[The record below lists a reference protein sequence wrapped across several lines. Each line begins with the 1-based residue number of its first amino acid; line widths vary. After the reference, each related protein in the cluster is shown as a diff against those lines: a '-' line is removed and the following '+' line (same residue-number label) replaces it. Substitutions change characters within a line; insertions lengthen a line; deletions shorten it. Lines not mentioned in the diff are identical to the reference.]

1 MQIFL
6 KKISLTLFIPVSLA
20 LLTLMWQQIITAK
33 SLDKATHNKVQKL
46 GELAKNDSIPDTT
59 QKVQILTLYQPLQH
73 LQWEGERVSN
83 TGIAYFSLD
92 GFSNESISES
102 DLDVARTSQDPD
114 KIAKTLAALGL
125 SRHLQGEYDKAINY
139 YKQGLEISKQNA
151 YSELEV
157 ILLGNLGLAH
167 VQQGN
172 YYAEAIDYLNDYW
185 TLIHD
190 RKQNSN
196 TAQTQEAQ
204 ALGNLGNA
212 YYGADL
218 YVKAIAFHQKRL
230 ALSRKIKDKA
240 GEAKAL
246 SDLGIV
252 YQALGDAKKAIDYQ
266 QQALAQ
272 AQQIKEQ
279 SLESFALGNLGI
291 IYQNQGDYTKAS
303 DYHQQRLAIA
313 RQLKDLRSEAEA
325 LANLGGVAYFQGDYN
340 KAIALYEQG
349 WKISWERLHD
359 ADILYRIRGN
369 QGLVYFQMGNLD
381 KALESYGK
389 YFQYASSRNNHRE
402 QGIAKINAAAVRLQ
416 SGNLAGAAKTLQE
429 AIEIW
434 ESLRARLGSNDGFKI
449 SIFETQNAPYSNLQ
463 SVLVAQNQPEAAL
476 EVSERGRG
484 RALAELLSRRL
495 SAVPTQKEAPT
506 ATLASPTIAEIKKVA
521 QNHRATLVEY
531 SIVPGNFLVEGKL
544 ETHESEL
551 LIWVVQPTG
560 NITLRRV
567 DLKPLWQCQNPQFC
581 YPKGVTDLVSKTREL
596 LNMRNPTLERSSNTS
611 SVSDKNPLHQLH
623 QLLIQ
628 PINDLLP
635 QDANAH
641 VILIPQRSLFLVP
654 FATLQDATGKFLIE
668 QHTISISPSIQVLD
682 ITYKLRKKSGASKN
696 SDSNLIV
703 GNPTMPKIVTQL
715 GEPAEELPALPGAE
729 QEAKAIA
736 QIFQTKALIG
746 ANANKSRV
754 IQQMSNSNLVHLATH
769 GLLSDFRGLGVPGA
783 IALAPDPTV
792 PGQPSTEENGMLTA
806 SEILDLKLNAELVVL
821 SACNTGRGK
830 ITGDGVVGLSR
841 ALVAARVPSVVVSL
855 WAVPDEPTAL
865 LMTEFYRNIQHQ
877 TDKAAALRQAMLT
890 TMKHYP
896 YSLDWAAFI
905 LIGQP

>member
-1 MQIFL
+1 MQIFW
-6 KKISLTLFIPVSLA
+6 KKIGLALFIPLSLVA
-20 LLTLMWQQIITAK
+20 TLIGQQIIAAK
-33 SLDKATHNKVQKL
+33 SSDKVTQNKIQK
-46 GELAKNDSIPDTT
+46 LAKNDSIPNTT
-59 QKVQILTLYQPLQH
+59 QKVQILTLYQPLGH

-92 GFSNESISES
+92 SFSNESISES
-102 DLDVARTSQDPD
+102 DLDVARTSQDPS
-114 KIAKTLAALGL
+114 KIAKVLATLGL
-125 SRHLQGEYDKAINY
+125 SAHLQGEYDKAINY
-139 YKQGLEISKQNA
+139 YKEGLEISKKNA
-151 YSELEV
+151 YFELEA

-167 VQQGN
+167 VQKGN
-172 YYAEAIDYLNDYW
+172 YYAETIDYLNDYW
-185 TLIHD
+185 QLIHT
-190 RKQNSN
+190 RQQN
-196 TAQTQEAQ
+196 TKVAQLQEAQ

-230 ALSRKIKDKA
+230 ALSQKNKDQA
-240 GEAKAL
+240 GQAKAL

-252 YQALGDAKKAIDYQ
+252 YQALGDPKKAIDYQ
-266 QQALAQ
+266 QQALTL
-272 AQQIKEQ
+272 AQQIKQQ
-279 SLESFALGNLGI
+279 SLESFVLGNLGI
-291 IYQNQGDYTKAS
+291 IYQNQSNYSKAS
-303 DYHQQRLAIA
+303 DYYQQRLAIA
-313 RQLKDLRSEAEA
+313 RQLKDLRSEAET
-325 LANLGGVAYFQGDYN
+325 LANLAGIAYFQGDYHGS
-340 KAIALYEQG
+340 IALFDQG

-359 ADILYRIRGN
+359 GDILYRILGN
-369 QGLVYFQMGNLD
+369 QGLVHFQMGNLD
-381 KALESYGK
+381 KALESYSK

-416 SGNLAGAAKTLQE
+416 SGNPAGAAKTLEE

-434 ESLRARLGSNDGFKI
+434 ESLRARLGSNDSFKI

-463 SVLVAQNQPEAAL
+463 AVLVAQNQPEAAL
-476 EVSERGRG
+476 QISERGRA

-495 SAVPTQKEAPT
+495 STVATQTQAPT
-506 ATLASPTIAEIKKVA
+506 TTLASPTIAEIKKIA
-521 QNHRATLVEY
+521 ENHHATLVEY

-567 DLKPLWQCQNPQFC
+567 DLKPLWQCQNPQLC
-581 YPKGVTDLVSKTREL
+581 YPKGLAELVSKTREL
-596 LNMRNPTLERSSNTS
+596 LSIRNQSLQISSNVS
-611 SVSDKNPLHQLH
+611 SVINENPLHQLH

-635 QDANAH
+635 QDPNNH
-641 VILIPQRSLFLVP
+641 VIFIPQRSLFLVP
-654 FATLQDATGKFLIE
+654 FATLPDATGKLLIE
-668 QHTISISPSIQVLD
+668 RHTISISPSIQVLD
-682 ITYKLRKKSGASKN
+682 ITYQLRKKPGANKI

-703 GNPTMPKIVTQL
+703 GNPIMPKIVTQP
-715 GEPAEELPALPGAE
+715 GEPPEELPPLPGSE

-736 QIFQTKALIG
+736 QLFQTKALIG

-754 IQQMSNSNLVHLATH
+754 LQQMSNSTLVHLATH

-792 PGQPSTEENGMLTA
+792 QGQTSTQENGILSA
-806 SEILDLKLNAELVVL
+806 SEILDLKLNAQLVVL

-855 WAVPDEPTAL
+855 WALPDEPTSL
-865 LMTEFYRNIQHQ
+865 LMTEFYRNIQHH
-877 TDKAAALRQAMLT
+877 TDKAVALRQAMLT
-890 TMKHYP
+890 TMKRYP
-896 YSLDWAAFI
+896 HPLDWAGFI